1 MITTEQMELY
11 ITMVETIKEQS
22 DISVKMSAA
31 LEALLVKVNSLE
43 ARIFEL
49 ECQMTMVG
57 PTGRKD
63 VQ

>member
-11 ITMVETIKEQS
+11 NTMVETIKQNGDTS
-22 DISVKMSAA
+22 IKLLAA
-31 LEALLVKVNSLE
+31 LEALVEKVNSLE

-57 PTGRKD
+57 SNRKD
-63 VQ
+63 TH